1 MGNFM
6 RDLPPI
12 ICLAMPIIIVWL
24 VFWFKHQEG
33 KAKNRL
39 IEKALELNKEISPE
53 IFLRPKKDPIISN
66 RRLLITGITFVCVG
80 LAAFIILLLL
90 IDMAYASFAFIALL
104 PGIGFLLAYWFIA
117 KELKKETNR

>member
-1 MGNFM
+1 MENFI
-6 RDLPPI
+6 DILPAI
-12 ICLAMPIIIVWL
+12 ICLVMPIVIVWL

-33 KAKNRL
+33 KSKNRL

-53 IFLRPKKDPIISN
+53 IFLRPKKDPITSN
-66 RRLLITGITFVCVG
+66 RRLLITGITFVCAG

-90 IDMAYASFAFIALL
+90 VDMTNASFAFIALL
-104 PGIGFLLAYWFIA
+104 PGIGFLLAHWFIA